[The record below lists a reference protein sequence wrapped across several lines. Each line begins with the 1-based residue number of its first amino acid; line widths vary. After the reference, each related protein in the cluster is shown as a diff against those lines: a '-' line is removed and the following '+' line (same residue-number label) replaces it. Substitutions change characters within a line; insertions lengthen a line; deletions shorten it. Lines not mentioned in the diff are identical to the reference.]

1 MSILEK
7 INKAYNCKQPFV
19 CYRKPNELS
28 ASLYIQKD
36 DSIYYAK
43 DLTERGFV
51 FAPFDN
57 SNASVLIPID
67 KADVFQ
73 EQPIISNN
81 LSFTNDFANDVS
93 SKETHIKLVDSG
105 IKAIQNNLF
114 KKVVLSRKEEVLLEN
129 FDLTTTFQ
137 KLLYLYPTAMVYIWF
152 HPKIGLW
159 LGATPETL
167 VKINNN
173 QFKTMSLAGT
183 QVFQKDME
191 VTWQQKE
198 IDEQQFVT
206 DYILDRL
213 NPITEHISTSDVNTI
228 KAGNLVHL
236 QTTIEGTHRKNIA
249 EIIDALHPTPAVCG
263 LPKEISK
270 QFILDNENYQRTY
283 YTGYLGEL
291 NIENNSN
298 LFVNLRCME
307 IIQATAHIYVGGGI
321 TVDSNP
327 EKEWLETVAKTGTMK
342 KAL

>member
-1 MSILEK
+1 MSILEQ
-7 INKAYNCKQPFV
+7 INKAYTNKQPFV
-19 CYRKPNELS
+19 CYRKPNELNT
-28 ASLYIQKD
+28 SLYIQKD

-43 DLTERGFV
+43 DLKERGFV

-57 SNASVLIPID
+57 SNASILIPID
-67 KADVFQ
+67 SADFFE
-73 EQPIISNN
+73 EQPIISNK
-81 LSFTNDFANDVS
+81 LSFNKDFAHDVS
-93 SKETHIKLVDSG
+93 SKEAHIKLVDSG
-105 IKAIQNNLF
+105 IKAIQDNLF

-137 KLLYLYPTAMVYIWF
+137 KLLYLYPTAMVYVWF
-152 HPKIGLW
+152 HPKVGLW

-183 QVFQKDME
+183 QLFQKDIK
-191 VTWQQKE
+191 VTWNQKE

-206 DYILDRL
+206 DYILDKL
-213 NPITEHISTSDVNTI
+213 SAITEQISTSNVNTI

-263 LPKEISK
+263 LPKEVSK

-291 NIENNSN
+291 NIDNHSN

-307 IIQATAHIYVGGGI
+307 ITQAIAHIYIGGGI

-327 EKEWLETVAKTGTMK
+327 EKEWLETVAKTSTMK